1 MNGANLRKEIRTSL
15 SIFSICVK
23 DAVLLLPWKMSW
35 AHIDLLR
42 FGWAW
47 VSLYYT

>member
-1 MNGANLRKEIRTSL
+1 MNGANLRKEIRTL
-15 SIFSICVK
+15 SIFSCVK

-47 VSLYYT
+47 VSLFYT